1 MLSQRTADVVFRRK
15 ADAEEAI
22 KQFDGREVDGQT
34 IRCFMVGSAVDHVKT
49 DMSRNS
55 NTATV
60 NRAVGLRASPGAG
73 SEAAA
78 WFDGGDSREDGRVT
92 LEGAR
97 VVPGVRGGID
107 YGAGRGPGFGA
118 SRGRGGRGGVASPPR
133 GYRDDDARAREVF
146 LGGGDSDSGSR
157 RGRGRGRGRGRDWDA
172 DGGGDGRRRGGR
184 GRGGED
190 GSGGGLHD
198 DRAGEVQQAEVP
210 RGPVGRKGRKGKG
223 SGEERE
229 SKPAP
234 SLQELDQMMEA
245 YRAKRGGG
253 GDGGGSGA
261 AASSDGKQ
269 EGGGGE
275 QEGSKKS
282 AGDETA

>member
-55 NTATV
+55 NVATV
-60 NRAVGLRASPGAG
+60 NRAVGLRSSPGAG

-92 LEGAR
+92 LEGGTPLEGGR
-97 VVPGVRGGID
+97 VVPGVRGGVD

-118 SRGRGGRGGVASPPR
+118 SRGGGRGGGAPPPR

-157 RGRGRGRGRGRDWDA
+157 RGRGRGRGRDWDA

-245 YRAKRGGG
+245 YRAKRG
-253 GDGGGSGA
+253 SGA

-275 QEGSKKS
+275 QGGSKKS